1 MSNELILRED
11 NIRLVMQQ
19 APQAWRDNQQSHDR
33 CLASCQTLLDTI
45 EAEGMNDELDQKA
58 ETYIRKSRNTVKKMN
73 EQRSAVTKL
82 FDEIRAVFTT
92 LENDVDPAKKGSIP
106 FRLQEQ
112 RNAYAARKQR
122 EAEERRRAEQE
133 RQRLQLMRDTY
144 RADVEADY
152 RQTFNGHLNQKYNQ
166 LAGLMQSITLDN
178 FDNQAA
184 LIESFATELPYNYVS
199 LLPSG
204 TRIPA
209 GLDSNE
215 AKAIRQEVLDRLIP
229 QLHEQYSFE
238 MSENKAAILAMLP
251 GKRQELEAISK
262 ASAEEAAKRAGEMK
276 RREAEEAAKREQ
288 ERQRREQEEAAKAQ
302 AQKQQA
308 EMAGLFD
315 QAKAATP
322 TYQPKTQVRKR
333 IVVTDPRGFL
343 DILNLWWTTEGVTLT
358 VDELAKKF
366 KTQLTLCERLANDKQ
381 DPRFI
386 QSAYIQYEDEVKA
399 K

>member
-112 RNAYAARKQR
+112 RNAYAAKMQR

-178 FDNQAA
+178 FDQQAKIIQA
-184 LIESFATELPYNYVS
+184 FPAELPDDYARF
-199 LLPSG
+199 LPSG
-204 TRIPA
+204 TRLPA

-215 AKAIRQEVLDRLIP
+215 AKAIRTEVLDQLIP
-229 QLHEQYSFE
+229 QFREQYSFE
-238 MSENKAAILAMLP
+238 ISENKAAILAMLP

-262 ASAEEAAKRAGEMK
+262 ASAEEAAKRAEEMK

-322 TYQPKTQVRKR
+322 AYQPKTQVRKR

-358 VDELAKKF
+358 VDELTKKF

-386 QSAYIQYEDEVKA
+386 QAGPALHPVRLHHV
-399 K
+399 

>member
-33 CLASCQTLLDTI
+33 CLASCQSLLDTI
-45 EAEGMNDELDQKA
+45 EAEGMSDELNQKA

-82 FDEIRAVFTT
+82 FDEIRTVFTT

-106 FRLQEQ
+106 YRLQEQ

-152 RQTFNGHLNQKYNQ
+152 RQTFNSHLNRKYNQ
-166 LAGLMQSITLDN
+166 LADLMQAVTLEN
-178 FDNQAA
+178 FDEQACQLQA
-184 LIESFATELPYNYVS
+184 FPTELPDDYAS

-215 AKAIRQEVLDRLIP
+215 AKAIRQEVLQMVVP
-229 QLHEQYSFE
+229 QFREQYSFE
-238 MSENKAAILAMLP
+238 IGENKAAILAMLP
-251 GKRQELEAISK
+251 GKRQELEAIARS
-262 ASAEEAAKRAGEMK
+262 SAEEASKRAEEMK
-276 RREAEEAAKREQ
+276 RREQEEAARREQ
-288 ERQRREQEEAAKAQ
+288 ERQRREQEEAARQ
-302 AQKQQA
+302 QTQKQQA

-322 TYQPKTQVRKR
+322 EYQPKTQVRKR

-366 KTQLTLCERLANDKQ
+366 KTQLTLCEKLANDKQ
-381 DPRFI
+381 GPRFI

>member
-112 RNAYAARKQR
+112 RNAYAAKMQR

-178 FDNQAA
+178 FDQQAKIIQA
-184 LIESFATELPYNYVS
+184 FPAELPDDYARF
-199 LLPSG
+199 LPSG
-204 TRIPA
+204 TRLPA

-215 AKAIRQEVLDRLIP
+215 AKAIRTEVLDQLIP
-229 QLHEQYSFE
+229 QFREQYSFE
-238 MSENKAAILAMLP
+238 ISENKAAILAMLP

-262 ASAEEAAKRAGEMK
+262 ASAEEAAKRAEEMK

-322 TYQPKTQVRKR
+322 AYQPKTQVRKR

-358 VDELAKKF
+358 VDELTKKF

-386 QSAYIQYEDEVKA
+386 ESKYIQYEDEVKT

>member
-112 RNAYAARKQR
+112 RNAYAAKMQR

-178 FDNQAA
+178 FDQQAGQIQA
-184 LIESFATELPYNYVS
+184 FPAELPDDYARF
-199 LLPSG
+199 LPSG
-204 TRIPA
+204 ARLPA
-209 GLDSNE
+209 GLDVAE
-215 AKAIRQEVLDRLIP
+215 AKAIRTEVLDQLIP
-229 QLHEQYSFE
+229 QFREQYSFE
-238 MSENKAAILAMLP
+238 ISENKAAILAMLP

-322 TYQPKTQVRKR
+322 AYQPKTQVRKR

-358 VDELAKKF
+358 VDELTKKF

-386 QSAYIQYEDEVKA
+386 ESKYIQYEDEVKA

>member
-166 LAGLMQSITLDN
+166 LAGLMQTVTLDN

-204 TRIPA
+204 TRLPA
-209 GLDSNE
+209 GLDVAE
-215 AKAIRQEVLDRLIP
+215 AKAIRTEVLDKLIP
-229 QLHEQYSFE
+229 QFHEQYSFE

-315 QAKAATP
+315 QAKAAAP

-358 VDELAKKF
+358 VDELTKKF

-386 QSAYIQYEDEVKA
+386 QSAYITYEDEVKA

>member
-58 ETYIRKSRNTVKKMN
+58 DTYIRKSRNTVKKMN

-184 LIESFATELPYNYVS
+184 LIESFATGLPDDYARF
-199 LLPSG
+199 LPSG

-209 GLDSNE
+209 GLDVAE
-215 AKAIRQEVLDRLIP
+215 AKAIRTEVLDKLIP
-229 QLHEQYSFE
+229 QFREQYSFE

-315 QAKAATP
+315 QAKAAEP

-386 QSAYIQYEDEVKA
+386 QSAYITYEDEVKA

>member
-184 LIESFATELPYNYVS
+184 LIESFATGLPDDYARF
-199 LLPSG
+199 LPSG

-209 GLDSNE
+209 GLDVAGAGSHLE
-215 AKAIRQEVLDRLIP
+215 GVRRRGRQEGRGD
-229 QLHEQYSFE
+229 ET
-238 MSENKAAILAMLP
+238 P
-251 GKRQELEAISK
+251 GSRGSRQEGAGTPTPRAGGSRQGPG
-262 ASAEEAAKRAGEMK
+262 AEAAGGDGRPLRPGQGCHADVPAQDASPQAHRRHRPARVPRHPQPLVDHRRRHPHGGRAG
-276 RREAEEAAKREQ
+276 Q
-288 ERQRREQEEAAKAQ
+288 E
-302 AQKQQA
+302 
-308 EMAGLFD
+308 
-315 QAKAATP
+315 
-322 TYQPKTQVRKR
+322 V
-333 IVVTDPRGFL
+333 
-343 DILNLWWTTEGVTLT
+343 
-358 VDELAKKF
+358 
-366 KTQLTLCERLANDKQ
+366 Q
-381 DPRFI
+381 DPAPSKTRV
-386 QSAYIQYEDEVKA
+386 SSSPPTSRMKM

>member
-152 RQTFNGHLNQKYNQ
+152 RQTFNSHLNQKYNQ

-178 FDNQAA
+178 FDQQAGQIQA
-184 LIESFATELPYNYVS
+184 FPAELPDDYARF
-199 LLPSG
+199 LPSG

-209 GLDSNE
+209 GLDVAE
-215 AKAIRQEVLDRLIP
+215 AKAIRQEVLDQLIP
-229 QLHEQYSFE
+229 QFHEQYSFE

-315 QAKAATP
+315 QAKAAAP

-333 IVVTDPRGFL
+333 IVITDPRGFL

-358 VDELAKKF
+358 VDELTKKF

-386 QSAYIQYEDEVKA
+386 QSAYITYEDEVKA

>member
-112 RNAYAARKQR
+112 RNAYAAKMQR

-152 RQTFNGHLNQKYNQ
+152 RQTFNGHLNLKYNQ

-178 FDNQAA
+178 FDQQAKMIQA
-184 LIESFATELPYNYVS
+184 FPAELPDDYARF
-199 LLPSG
+199 LPSG

-215 AKAIRQEVLDRLIP
+215 AKAIRTEVLDQLIP
-229 QLHEQYSFE
+229 QFREQYSFE

-262 ASAEEAAKRAGEMK
+262 ASAEEAAKRAEEMK

-322 TYQPKTQVRKR
+322 AYQPKTQVRKR

-386 QSAYIQYEDEVKA
+386 ESKYIQYEDEVKA